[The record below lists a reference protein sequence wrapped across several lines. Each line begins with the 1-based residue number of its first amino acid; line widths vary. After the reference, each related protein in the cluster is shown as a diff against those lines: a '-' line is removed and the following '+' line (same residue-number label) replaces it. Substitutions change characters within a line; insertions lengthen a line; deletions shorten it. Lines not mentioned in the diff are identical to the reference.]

1 MAKTGLRRFVFIGFI
16 MIFAITIFS
25 CKNSINKNKGIFVT
39 QWNNIYEGK
48 NIKFY
53 YEDSKSTY
61 MQNLNTKYD
70 LDNKVKDSKDDLEK
84 SLKIKEWIHTLLQ
97 YNKGTFLGKEDAI
110 DILEATKDSKKASDR
125 DFAIV
130 YSEALT
136 SIGVYSRIG
145 EFRTKEG
152 QFQKEGS
159 LYICEVWNEA
169 QKKWIA
175 IDIANDCYYEG
186 KDGFLSAAEIVD
198 KGLGEAKIIGV
209 KDAKKY
215 ISKNNKFFYS
225 YTVSIDNTKAINKKS
240 NSFITYIPT
249 NTLPEIKV
257 LNKYVEPT
265 IFVNKLDMFKVSP
278 KMEYKD
284 DKSDA
289 LATLILMKKD
299 PKEDKDGNLN
309 FVLGAF
315 KDSAMIKEYYV
326 SINGS
331 EMSKVSK
338 YIDVVIRE
346 GKNVMSLS
354 EDGKTIVRE
363 IIMEYKK

>member
-1 MAKTGLRRFVFIGFI
+1 MAKTWHRKFIFIVFIL
-16 MIFAITIFS
+16 IFAITMFS
-25 CKNSINKNKGIFVT
+25 CKNSVNKNKGIFIT
-39 QWNNIYEGK
+39 KWNNIYEGK

-61 MQNLNTKYD
+61 MQNLNTKYG
-70 LDNKVKDSKDDLEK
+70 LDDKVKDSKDDLEK
-84 SLKIKEWIHTLLQ
+84 VLRIKDWVHTLLQ
-97 YNKGTFLGKEDAI
+97 YNKGTFLGKEDAVS
-110 DILEATKDSKKASDR
+110 ILEATKDSKNASDR

-136 SIGVYSRIG
+136 SVGAYSRIG
-145 EFRTKEG
+145 EFRAKDG

-159 LYICEVWNEA
+159 LYICEIWNEA
-169 QKKWIA
+169 QKKWVA
-175 IDIANDCYYEG
+175 IDIANNCYYEG
-186 KDGFLSAAEIVD
+186 KESLLSAAEVVD
-198 KGLGEAKIIGV
+198 KGLGGAKIVGV

-215 ISKNNKFFYS
+215 ISKINKYFYS
-225 YTVSIDNTKAINKKS
+225 YTISIDNTKAVNKKS
-240 NSFITYIPT
+240 NSFITYIPS

-265 IFVNKLDMFKVSP
+265 IFVNKLDVFNISP
-278 KMEYKD
+278 KIEYKD
-284 DKSDA
+284 DKSDT

-315 KDSAMIKEYYV
+315 KNSAMVKEYYI

-331 EMSKVSK
+331 EISKVSK
-338 YIDVVIRE
+338 YIDVVIKE
-346 GKNVMSLS
+346 GKNVIALS

-363 IIMEYKK
+363 AIIEYKK

>member
-1 MAKTGLRRFVFIGFI
+1 MAKAGLRKFIFIIFI
-16 MIFAITIFS
+16 MIFAITMVS
-25 CKNSINKNKGIFVT
+25 CKNDISKNKGIFVT

-84 SLKIKEWIHTLLQ
+84 ALKIKEWVHTLLQ
-97 YNKGTFLGKEDAI
+97 YNKDTFLGKEDAI
-110 DILEATKDSKKASDR
+110 SILEATKDSKKASDR

-130 YSEALT
+130 YSEALS

-145 EFRTKEG
+145 EFRAKDS

-169 QKKWIA
+169 QKKWMA
-175 IDIANDCYYEG
+175 IDIANNCYYEG
-186 KDGFLSAAEIVD
+186 KDGFLSAAEAMD
-198 KGLGEAKIIGV
+198 KGLGGAKIIGV

-225 YTVSIDNTKAINKKS
+225 YTISIDNTKAINKKS
-240 NSFITYIPT
+240 NSFITYIPS
-249 NTLPEIKV
+249 NTLPDIKI

-278 KMEYKD
+278 KIEYKD

-331 EMSKVSK
+331 EMSKVNK
-338 YIDVVIRE
+338 YIDVAIKE
-346 GKNVMSLS
+346 GKNVIVLS

-363 IIMEYKK
+363 IVIEYKK